1 MDFPPRTPGEAC
13 IVQLMKGTSLA
24 TIGAAAAIALAALA
38 MPAQLSV
45 PAQADPPPTAPYP
58 TPRTPSPPSDYDA
71 PFKNTVNG
79 FGIYQ
84 PQDQL
89 AWLGKITCERIGR
102 GVDGDAYKSA
112 TFIQRNLPRGTTQG
126 QAFQFLGAAVDHYC
140 PDQVPFVQAAGNH

>member
-1 MDFPPRTPGEAC
+1 MRGNK
-13 IVQLMKGTSLA
+13 LLTSFA
-24 TIGAAAAIALAALA
+24 MAAAAIALAT
-38 MPAQLSV
+38 
-45 PAQADPPPTAPYP
+45 PAQADPPP

-89 AWLGKITCERIGR
+89 AWLGKITCDRLGR
-102 GVDGDAYKSA
+102 GVDHDAYASA
-112 TFIQRNLPRGTTQG
+112 NFIQHNLPRGTSQG

-140 PDQVPFVQAAGNH
+140 PDQVGVVQAAGNHPN